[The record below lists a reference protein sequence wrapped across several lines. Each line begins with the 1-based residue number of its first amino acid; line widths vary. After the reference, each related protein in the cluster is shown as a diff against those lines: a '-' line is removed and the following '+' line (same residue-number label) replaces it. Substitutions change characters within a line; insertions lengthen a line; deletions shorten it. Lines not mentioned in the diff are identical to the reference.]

1 MPAASARRSP
11 WKWHCR
17 AGHHIVSA
25 PFFGAQHNTRVS
37 PIASDILGICRAL
50 GRVEARC
57 EVDQKSFKNNLI
69 DSGSEALMV
78 LTQPTEESTMK
89 QVFTQQHVTDHF
101 IIKSGQILTL
111 LCKMKT
117 MRAEGF
123 GIDEDNATWD
133 DVGDLERICKLLQEA
148 MDAVAEKTTRSKVL
162 RK

>member
-1 MPAASARRSP
+1 
-11 WKWHCR
+11 
-17 AGHHIVSA
+17 
-25 PFFGAQHNTRVS
+25 
-37 PIASDILGICRAL
+37 
-50 GRVEARC
+50 
-57 EVDQKSFKNNLI
+57 
-69 DSGSEALMV
+69 
-78 LTQPTEESTMK
+78 MK

-117 MRAEGF
+117 MRAEVF

-133 DVGDLERICKLLQEA
+133 DVGDLERIRKLLQEA

>member
-1 MPAASARRSP
+1 
-11 WKWHCR
+11 
-17 AGHHIVSA
+17 
-25 PFFGAQHNTRVS
+25 
-37 PIASDILGICRAL
+37 
-50 GRVEARC
+50 
-57 EVDQKSFKNNLI
+57 
-69 DSGSEALMV
+69 
-78 LTQPTEESTMK
+78 MK